1 MIGETVGSYRIT
13 AKISTGGMGTVYKAE
28 HTLIGKHAAVK
39 VLHPELCHNEELV
52 NRFFN
57 EAKATTQIK
66 HPGIV
71 EIFDFGYMES
81 GDAFIVMEF
90 LEGASLARRLKQKGK
105 LDEGEA
111 AMLLRGVC
119 NALAAAHG
127 KKIVHRDLKPDNLML
142 CPDPE
147 APTGERCKI
156 LDFGIAKLTDTGMMA
171 GAANMTK
178 TGSVMGTP
186 TYMSPEQCRGN
197 GQLDERSDLYSLG
210 CIYYEMIA
218 GRPPFDNMSAGELIG
233 AHLFIEPV
241 PPINIAPHI
250 SADANA
256 LIMELL
262 AKDPAKRPQS
272 ARELG
277 LRFAEIAK
285 NHGWISHTN
294 PTSVRAPEGPPRDD
308 DPHDET
314 LASAPRIT
322 PPAVARVTPPP
333 DSSPMTTDP
342 TTLSGA
348 ASQSV
353 HDVPKRRVGL
363 YAGIAAA
370 AVVLGAVTFIAVKGG
385 DKSKRPPAVEPATAP
400 AATAPTPTPAV
411 TTPPPVDVAKPAPA
425 AVPVTPP
432 TPATPPTPPPDPVE
446 VAKPTPAPP
455 VTPPETHKPVAVT
468 PKVTKPATTKPAT
481 PATTKPATTAA
492 TKPDTHKP
500 TTTKPDAHKP
510 GNGSGSGKI
519 LIETDL

>member
-28 HTLIGKHAAVK
+28 HTLIGKLAAVK

-90 LEGASLARRLKQKGK
+90 LEGQSLARRLKQATK
-105 LDEGEA
+105 LSEGEA

-119 NALAAAHG
+119 NALAAAHA
-127 KKIVHRDLKPDNLML
+127 KKIVHRDLKPDNLYL

-147 APTGERCKI
+147 APTGERAKI
-156 LDFGIAKLTDTGMMA
+156 LDFGIAKLTDTGMLA
-171 GAANMTK
+171 GPAHMTK

-210 CIYYEMIA
+210 CIFYEMLA
-218 GRPPFDNMSAGELIG
+218 GRPPFDNMAAGELIG

-241 PPINIAPHI
+241 PPRQTAPEI

-277 LRFAEIAK
+277 LRFAELAK

-294 PTSVRAPEGPPRDD
+294 PTALRAPAGPARDD
-308 DPHDET
+308 DPHDDT
-314 LASAPRIT
+314 LASAPRLT
-322 PPAVARVTPPP
+322 PR
-333 DSSPMTTDP
+333 DSSPMTLDP

-348 ASQSV
+348 ASQSI
-353 HDVPKRRVGL
+353 HEVPKRRVGL
-363 YAGIAAA
+363 IAGALGA
-370 AVVLGAVTFIAVKGG
+370 AVVLGGLAFVAVKGSG
-385 DKSKRPPAVEPATAP
+385 NAKEPVAP
-400 AATAPTPTPAV
+400 AASTIPAAPAAPAASTIPAAPGAPAAQGSAPAAAPASVPTP
-411 TTPPPVDVAKPAPA
+411 PVEVAPAPA
-425 AVPVTPP
+425 AG
-432 TPATPPTPPPDPVE
+432 AS
-446 VAKPTPAPP
+446 TPAPP
-455 VTPPETHKPVAVT
+455 PATMPAAAATAKPVE
-468 PKVTKPATTKPAT
+468 PHQPATTPDKPKRPSLAT
-481 PATTKPATTAA
+481 TTTTKPTTTTTTKPATTTP
-492 TKPDTHKP
+492 TKPLDPHKP
-500 TTTKPDAHKP
+500 AA
-510 GNGSGSGKI
+510 GSAAPKI